1 MGLPNVGKST
11 LFNALVET
19 ASAEASNYPFTTIEP
34 NVGIVNVPDFRLDKL
49 AEIEKSKRVVP
60 ATIKFVDIAGLVE
73 GASKGEG
80 LGNKFLS
87 HIKEADAIC
96 MVVRCFANAN
106 ITHVTGSVDPKR
118 DIDIIML
125 ELILSDL
132 EQVTKALERGPSFA
146 KATEGK
152 ANYLLR
158 MEALKKMKEW
168 LESENPLRE
177 CEEVNENDYQLVKD
191 VQLITSKPM
200 FFVANVAEDQL
211 NKSPVELSMPEN
223 TVIVSARLETELKEL
238 EEEYR
243 REYLSGLGVETR
255 HVVSLQN
262 IITVGY
268 RILNLISFLT
278 AGPIESRAWT
288 IKNSSKAP
296 QAAGTIHGDF
306 EKKFI
311 ATDVVAYDKFVECGG
326 WAGSREKGFVR
337 TEGKEYIM
345 KDGDVVV
352 FKHG

>member
-255 HVVSLQN
+255 HVVSLLN

>member
-1 MGLPNVGKST
+1 
-11 LFNALVET
+11 
-19 ASAEASNYPFTTIEP
+19 
-34 NVGIVNVPDFRLDKL
+34 
-49 AEIEKSKRVVP
+49 
-60 ATIKFVDIAGLVE
+60 
-73 GASKGEG
+73 
-80 LGNKFLS
+80 
-87 HIKEADAIC
+87 
-96 MVVRCFANAN
+96 
-106 ITHVTGSVDPKR
+106 
-118 DIDIIML
+118 
-125 ELILSDL
+125 
-132 EQVTKALERGPSFA
+132 
-146 KATEGK
+146 
-152 ANYLLR
+152 
-158 MEALKKMKEW
+158 MKEW